1 MRFSATSAAM
11 RLEPSRCSPL
21 PDQIR
26 DCRSDEPAQRALE
39 SSSPG
44 NTSFMKRKPSMVVDT
59 VDTRIAELTPEELT
73 RLASRQLQTIIDL
86 KQERNALQDEN
97 RKLRRLLKAVQ
108 HCRDAQKMYFETKDR
123 NVLTTAKR
131 RETDVDR
138 LLKSLPNLRQSDD
151 DGTTSGT
158 LFRH

>member
-1 MRFSATSAAM
+1 MIRAAPARVPLNPHRPAT
-11 RLEPSRCSPL
+11 L
-21 PDQIR
+21 
-26 DCRSDEPAQRALE
+26 
-39 SSSPG
+39 
-44 NTSFMKRKPSMVVDT
+44 SFMKRKPSMFVD
-59 VDTRIAELTPEELT
+59 VEDTRIAELTPEALT

-86 KQERNALQDEN
+86 QQKRNALQDEN

-131 RETDVDR
+131 REIDVDR